1 MPGVFCRRDVTE
13 GLHRGPETAW
23 ARLQELL
30 PGSRI
35 VCLNQV
41 HSDRI
46 IRAEHVSDGSFP
58 EADGVISEDPAVVLC
73 IRTADCVPVLLWA
86 DDAPVIAAVHAGWRG
101 LAGGILPKAVRL
113 MGECGAQ
120 KIHVS
125 MGPSIG
131 PCCYEVGPEVI
142 HALRTEPDR
151 RDADRSFVDLHRVA
165 RDQVLTAGIA
175 RDRIHQVQSCTCCN
189 RGSFFS
195 HRRDG
200 ESTGRNISVI
210 GGGSCSLPG
219 LLAR

>member
-86 DDAPVIAAVHAGWRG
+86 ADAPVIAAVHAGWRG

>member
-13 GLHRGPETAW
+13 DLHRGPETAW
-23 ARLQELL
+23 ARLKELL
-30 PGSRI
+30 PGSRV

-101 LAGGILPKAVRL
+101 LAGGILPRAVRL
-113 MGECGAQ
+113 MGESGAGQ
-120 KIHVS
+120 IHVS

-131 PCCYEVGPEVI
+131 PCCYAVGPEVL

-151 RDADRSFVDLHRVA
+151 RDAGRSFVDLHRIA
-165 RDQVLTAGIA
+165 RDQALAAGIA
-175 RDRIHQVQSCTCCN
+175 GERIHQVQSCTCCN
-189 RGSFFS
+189 QGSFFS
-195 HRRDG
+195 YRRDG

-210 GGGSCSLPG
+210 GGRSCSLPG
-219 LLAR
+219 LLAL

>member
-1 MPGVFCRRDVTE
+1 MTE

-210 GGGSCSLPG
+210 GGCSCSLPG